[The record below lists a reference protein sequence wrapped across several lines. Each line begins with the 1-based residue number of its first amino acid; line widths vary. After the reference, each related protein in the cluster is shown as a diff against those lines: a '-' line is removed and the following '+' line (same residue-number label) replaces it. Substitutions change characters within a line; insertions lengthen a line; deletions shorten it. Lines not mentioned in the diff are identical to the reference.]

1 MGRLSERLNR
11 HALIGL
17 DTAVFI
23 YHFEANPRYL
33 PLTQELLMGVQ
44 AGQRRLETAATKGA
58 KSACAD
64 WPELSEGVGAGR
76 LRVVCCREF
85 IRQSPSPQSPSVPI
99 LPTNHS
105 AHGVLSAARYKPSP
119 RIRCLC
125 SP

>member
-76 LRVVCCREF
+76 LRVVAF
-85 IRQSPSPQSPSVPI
+85 PVPAGI
-99 LPTNHS
+99 IIFSGPNHT
-105 AHGVLSAARYKPSP
+105 VFR
-119 RIRCLC
+119 
-125 SP
+125 